1 MKDLVERTPVL
12 TKEEGIK
19 SRKWFVLDATGQVL
33 GRFASRVV
41 KLLSGKYSP
50 QYTPHADMGAC
61 VIIVNAEK
69 IKLTGDK
76 INTKVYEKY
85 SGYPSGLKQKS
96 IREFLQKKPE
106 IILKLAISRM
116 LPKNKLRSRM
126 IRRLHIYA
134 GPNHP
139 HNAQKPIKIEI
150 W

>member
-85 SGYPSGLKQKS
+85 SGYPGGLKQKS